1 MPPLIPEVYK
11 QKKSMP
17 LDQDRFSSRLVTLL
31 RSKDLYLTIARY
43 NLSFWLI
50 PYAVSKILLTQFV
63 LLPFDKWREPLEQL
77 SGPNLAWAFLGYA
90 PWFQISLG
98 FLELIPAVLLLFRRT
113 SLLGAILL
121 LPIMLCVVSI
131 NYALDLW
138 DTTKEISSLLLLAN
152 IFILLLEWKRIRRI
166 LEIVLCKESRFK
178 YNMWEAGLNIVVLS
192 VALYL
197 IVPDLFEYI
206 GQKNDLTGDWR
217 SRHPYEWRLKSES
230 LNSNVLAPRQFSC
243 FFGPFGIYSEA
254 DPGSDMPG
262 YASYSL
268 NKSEDTLYMRRYNDE
283 VVKLKYRVTDSELQ
297 IEKNVGKD
305 STLRQT
311 YVKRIINSGNR

>member
-1 MPPLIPEVYK
+1 MP
-11 QKKSMP
+11 S
-17 LDQDRFSSRLVTLL
+17 DQHRFTSKLVALL
-31 RSKDLYLTIARY
+31 RSKDLYLAIARY

-77 SGPNLAWAFLGYA
+77 SGPNLAWAFLGHA
-90 PWFQISLG
+90 SWFQISLG

-121 LPIMLCVVSI
+121 LPIMLGVVSI

-152 IFILLLEWKRIRRI
+152 IFILVLEWKRIQRI
-166 LEIVLCKESRFK
+166 LEIVIFKGSQFK
-178 YNMWEAGLNIVVLS
+178 YNIWEASLGFMILS

-197 IVPDLFEYI
+197 ILPDLFEYI

-217 SRHPYEWRLKSES
+217 SQHPYEWCLKSES
-230 LNSNVLAPRQFSC
+230 LNDNVLAPRQFSC
-243 FFGPFGIYSEA
+243 FFGPFGIYSED
-254 DPGSDMPG
+254 DPSSNMPG
-262 YASYSL
+262 YSSYSL
-268 NKSEDTLYMRRYNDE
+268 NESEDTLYMRLYNDE
-283 VVKLKYRVTDSELQ
+283 VVKFKYHLTDSELQ

-311 YVKRIINSGNR
+311 YVKRIINLVSR